1 MAHFSS
7 LREMTVR
14 VLTVCVTRVEQV
26 LLLQILV
33 SVPLIVLWEG
43 VVVSANP
50 SSGTSSLCPGEEH
63 GTGSGGDSHARA
75 EGEPDSLALAQHIT
89 SSKLRKESILEQCFE
104 FDQMIQ
110 QTMDHQFI
118 CMNPPSLLSP
128 FSLLRPFSVPSLSPL
143 PSLSRPPPFLPP
155 TGL

>member
-7 LREMTVR
+7 SREMTVR
-14 VLTVCVTRVEQV
+14 ILTVCVTRVEQV

-43 VVVSANP
+43 VVVPANP
-50 SSGTSSLCPGEEH
+50 SSGISSLCPGEEH

-75 EGEPDSLALAQHIT
+75 EGEPDSLAHAQHIT
-89 SSKLRKESILEQCFE
+89 SSKLRKESTLEQCFE

-118 CMNPPSLLSP
+118 CMNPPPFSLLSP
-128 FSLLRPFSVPSLSPL
+128 FFVPSPSPL
-143 PSLSRPPPFLPP
+143 PSLSLPPPFLPP